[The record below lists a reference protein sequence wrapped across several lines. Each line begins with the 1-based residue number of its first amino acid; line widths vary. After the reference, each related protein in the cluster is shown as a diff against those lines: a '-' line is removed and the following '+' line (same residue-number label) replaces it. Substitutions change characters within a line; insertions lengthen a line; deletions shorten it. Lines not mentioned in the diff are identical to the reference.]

1 MLSNYCETI
10 RQKYNITIGQV
21 KKLIPTLSNRE
32 KYVLHYRNLQLYL
45 DFGFKFKK
53 VQRVLESDQSPW
65 LKQYG
70 DFNTQKRTK

>member
-10 RQKYNITIGQV
+10 RQKYNTTIGQV
-21 KKLIPTLSNRE
+21 KKLIPILSNRE
-32 KYVLHYRNLQLYL
+32 KYVLHYRNLQLNL
-45 DFGFKFKK
+45 DSGLKFKM

-65 LKQYG
+65 LKQYV

>member
-10 RQKYNITIGQV
+10 RQKYNTTTGQV
-21 KKLIPTLSNRE
+21 KKLIPILSNRE
-32 KYVLHYRNLQLYL
+32 KYVLHYRNLQLNL
-45 DFGFKFKK
+45 DSGLKFKM

-65 LKQYG
+65 LKQYV